1 MTLFSMKM
9 RASRTEGDT
18 TSHVSG
24 AEKILSEAELAENA
38 GALIGRALHHAK
50 GDADYIQLKIE
61 KAAPEA
67 IAYIDALP
75 VRTVEAADAA
85 EGRAAILSL
94 LHELG
99 LSNGEAIMEKFHE
112 TYAMRGAMLL
122 DADTLERLEP
132 DHARGI
138 RATYM

>member
-9 RASRTEGDT
+9 RASRTEGKS

-24 AEKILSEAELAENA
+24 AEKILSESELAENA

-67 IAYIDALP
+67 SPISTRCPSAPSRRRTRRKDA
-75 VRTVEAADAA
+75 RRSCRFWRSW
-85 EGRAAILSL
+85 G
-94 LHELG
+94 
-99 LSNGEAIMEKFHE
+99 
-112 TYAMRGAMLL
+112 
-122 DADTLERLEP
+122 
-132 DHARGI
+132 
-138 RATYM
+138 

>member
-9 RASRTEGDT
+9 RASRTEGKA

-24 AEKILSEAELAENA
+24 AEKILSESELAENA
-38 GALIGRALHHAK
+38 GALIGRALHHVK

-61 KAAPEA
+61 KAAPEN
-67 IAYIDALP
+67 IAHIDALP

-94 LHELG
+94 LAELG
-99 LSNGEAIMEKFHE
+99 LKNGAAATKI
-112 TYAMRGAMLL
+112 AAVV
-122 DADTLERLEP
+122 
-132 DHARGI
+132 
-138 RATYM
+138 RATKG

>member
-9 RASRTEGDT
+9 RASRTEGKS

-24 AEKILSEAELAENA
+24 AEKILSESELAENA

-61 KAAPEA
+61 KAAPES
-67 IAYIDALP
+67 IVHIDALP

-94 LHELG
+94 LAELG
-99 LSNGEAIMEKFHE
+99 LKNGAAAAKI
-112 TYAMRGAMLL
+112 AAVV
-122 DADTLERLEP
+122 
-132 DHARGI
+132 
-138 RATYM
+138 RATKG